1 MVKLKLGHRR
11 IQGRQGRLRFDGDML
26 IIALIGQH
34 STVDGEHLV
43 VEIKHLVVPVNHAEC
58 PLDSELSLGS
68 TA

>member
-43 VEIKHLVVPVNHAEC
+43 VEIKHLEHVSAGLNRGI
-58 PLDSELSLGS
+58 PLKL
-68 TA
+68 